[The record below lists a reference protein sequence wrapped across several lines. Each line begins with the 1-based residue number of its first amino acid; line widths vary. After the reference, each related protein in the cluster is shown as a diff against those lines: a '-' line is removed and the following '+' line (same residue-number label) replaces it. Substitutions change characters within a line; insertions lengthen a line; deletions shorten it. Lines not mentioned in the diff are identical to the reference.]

1 MDNPMQ
7 MLNAFMQ
14 FRNNYQG
21 NARQEVEKLLASGQM
36 SQTQL
41 NQLQGMARQIQ
52 AFANNMGMRL

>member
-36 SQTQL
+36 SQAQL
-41 NQLQGMARQIQ
+41 NRLQGMARQIQ
-52 AFANNMGMRL
+52 AFANNMGMKL

>member
-14 FRNNYQG
+14 FRNNFQG

-36 SQTQL
+36 SQAQL

-52 AFANNMGMRL
+52 TFAQNMGMRL